1 VSCDAGTA
9 AAQLT
14 VTVVCNGTDSCAMA
28 GDYVA
33 GDAVDSYGTHTF
45 MRSGDPTW
53 RIHNTGCGWNVEQ
66 KQNGIYG
73 HDGHD
78 EWQRKSRTYKGQ
90 CVKCTGD
97 CLSEAALNADTMYDG
112 FGLVMSDVRLSKFN
126 SPNACVA
133 CPVDTFSNAGAT
145 SCVSCAHGTST
156 NGRVGKA
163 CCTASPPDIKD
174 YTCGTGTGGISEGI
188 DCFTTP
194 NTNLALCKRWIQCR
208 DSGGQQCD
216 DGNGNLGTI
225 LKMYNKGITGN
236 IPGADLAMMTHLTEL
251 WLYANPL
258 TGQIPNEIGLLT
270 KLTMLS
276 SGHNQMVGAG
286 PGICAI
292 AGNLK
297 HCQIG
302 GSWTNPSLCPT
313 CLNTG
318 QCSQTLARSNF
329 GGCTKVTD
337 SQTAPAPSMVGLSIV
352 FCFVLLLV
360 LCLFLH

>member
-1 VSCDAGTA
+1 MKVDTQTDCDN
-9 AAQLT
+9 AAQYLGFADT
-14 VTVVCNGTDSCAMA
+14 TSTLMSGTGST
-28 GDYVA
+28 
-33 GDAVDSYGTHTF
+33 SYPGGCSQLKTSDWVRLYFNRNSGSPKFCSQQWECLCKTNLGGSGAHGSPTTPSPTF
-45 MRSGDPTW
+45 VGSPAPSTD
-53 RIHNTGCGWNVEQ
+53 
-66 KQNGIYG
+66 
-73 HDGHD
+73 
-78 EWQRKSRTYKGQ
+78 
-90 CVKCTGD
+90 TGD
-97 CLSEAALNADTMYDG
+97 
-112 FGLVMSDVRLSKFN
+112 
-126 SPNACVA
+126 
-133 CPVDTFSNAGAT
+133 
-145 SCVSCAHGTST
+145 
-156 NGRVGKA
+156 
-163 CCTASPPDIKD
+163 
-174 YTCGTGTGGISEGI
+174 ISEGI

-337 SQTAPAPSMVGLSIV
+337 SPTAPAPSMVGLSIV